1 MKKSGVALIISNKI
15 NFQPKLIKKKKK
27 NLEKKRKRKKMEGH
41 FILIKG
47 KIYQDELLILNIY
60 ALNKRAATF
69 IKETS
74 VKLKANIAPHSIIMG
89 DFNTP
94 L

>member
-1 MKKSGVALIISNKI
+1 MKKYGVAIIISNKI
-15 NFQPKLIKKKKK
+15 NFQPKLIKKKK

-41 FILIKG
+41 FILMKG
-47 KIYQDELLILNIY
+47 KINQDELLILNIY

-69 IKETS
+69 IKITL

>member
-27 NLEKKRKRKKMEGH
+27 IEKKRKRKKMEGH
-41 FILIKG
+41 FILMKG
-47 KIYQDELLILNIY
+47 KSNQDELLILNIY

-69 IKETS
+69 IKKTL
-74 VKLKANIAPHSIIMG
+74 VKLKANIAPHTIIMG

>member
-27 NLEKKRKRKKMEGH
+27 IEKKRKRKKMEGH
-41 FILIKG
+41 FILMKG
-47 KIYQDELLILNIY
+47 KSNQDELLILNIY

-69 IKETS
+69 IKITL
-74 VKLKANIAPHSIIMG
+74 VKLKANIAPH
-89 DFNTP
+89 
-94 L
+94 

>member
-27 NLEKKRKRKKMEGH
+27 KLEKKRKRKKMEGH
-41 FILIKG
+41 FILMKG
-47 KIYQDELLILNIY
+47 KSNQDELLILNIY

-69 IKETS
+69 IKITL

>member
-15 NFQPKLIKKKKK
+15 NFQPKVIKKKKK
-27 NLEKKRKRKKMEGH
+27 LEKKRKRKKMEGH
-41 FILIKG
+41 FILMKG
-47 KIYQDELLILNIY
+47 KSNQDELLILNIY

-69 IKETS
+69 IKITL